1 MPATTPLIPP
11 LHQQVTLPP
20 PPPFTHQPAYTYP
33 HLTCYRRYPVLQWQ
47 LRAARRGLQA
57 VAVSRPWLQERVALA
72 RYTGLPLAQLEG
84 DAFLG
89 AASALFA
96 RSLRDMGHVLWWRD
110 SSLPGIGEDQQGLGG
125 EWGMTGV

>member
-1 MPATTPLIPP
+1 
-11 LHQQVTLPP
+11 
-20 PPPFTHQPAYTYP
+20 
-33 HLTCYRRYPVLQWQ
+33 VLQWQ

-110 SSLPGIGEDQQGLGG
+110 SALPGIGEDHQGLEVGG
-125 EWGMTGV
+125 GLDRNVKGGCWSAGLRPA